1 MCESVVCR
9 GKWSV
14 TNSFIRGATPGLG
27 LLLCEVFTYLTLI
40 LELSQKYENVIVDIR
55 VAGIK
60 FIQSFSL
67 QISNGKIGKSE
78 EAESSVG

>member
-9 GKWSV
+9 GKWSI
-14 TNSFIRGATPGLG
+14 TNSFILGATPGLG
-27 LLLCEVFTYLTLI
+27 LLLCEVSTYLTLI

>member
-1 MCESVVCR
+1 MECY
-9 GKWSV
+9 KQ
-14 TNSFIRGATPGLG
+14 FHPGGNTRLG
-27 LLLCEVFTYLTLI
+27 LLLCEVSTYLTLI
-40 LELSQKYENVIVDIR
+40 SELSQKYENVIVDIR